1 MRRLSLKFPYT
12 GQQTSPLD
20 YGLLLLGL
28 VFLVATVLHLKS
40 IMEEISYWET
50 RADRFENAQQQK
62 RAPKT
67 SSSRTNQESQQELKQ
82 AREIMKQLNLPWEV
96 LFDSLEYTVTKDIAL
111 LSVQPS
117 VANQSI
123 RINGE
128 ARNLA
133 ALTEFV
139 ESMEREAFFEN
150 AHILSYKVK
159 QENPHRPILF
169 SLITSWIDTP

>member
-1 MRRLSLKFPYT
+1 MRRLRLKFPYA
-12 GQQTSPLD
+12 GQQTSSID

-28 VFLVATVLHLKS
+28 LLLAVTVMHLKS
-40 IMEEISYWET
+40 TMEETTYWET
-50 RADRFENAQQQK
+50 QVDRFEHLQQQK
-62 RAPKT
+62 RAPRA
-67 SSSRTNQESQQELKQ
+67 SSSRASQESQQELKH
-82 AREIMKQLNLPWEV
+82 AREIMKQLNLPWEI

-111 LSVQPS
+111 LSVQPN

-133 ALTEFV
+133 ALTDFV
-139 ESMEREAFFEN
+139 EAIEREAFFEN

-169 SLITSWIDTP
+169 SLITSWIETP